1 MTNATVPLDG
11 RAHSIDGEE
20 EAAEERKPSR
30 RRSFLRTLAP
40 GPLRW
45 DAPLAPG
52 VEGLLLALAAGLF
65 LFLLTVGMGRTGFEG
80 RDERRYAAISKEIE
94 FGKKFFVM
102 HQLGRLYPDK
112 PPLFFYAQRFA
123 MWLLGN
129 KVSPLA
135 ARLPLAAFSLMAL
148 GFGYLF
154 LRQLF
159 GPRAA
164 IVSLLVLGLSFR
176 FFWASRWAR
185 LDVPMCAFTYA
196 CWWASAR
203 LLFPQRGQERAGP
216 GWAYF
221 AWVMAAFAVLTK
233 GVGLLVWLGSL
244 LAWAAWKRDWSV
256 VSRHRPLGGAAL
268 MLGIVLLWF
277 LPAALLG
284 GRDYI
289 GPMIGTHV
297 VERALGEVRHGEPF
311 HYFWGKIFYD
321 SAPAGLLL
329 PMTLW
334 WLWTTRHTRKRN
346 GPIAFLAVTVL
357 SGLLFFSLPRGK
369 RSLYILPL
377 YLALAGLVGQ
387 CLVAALREPKGLLA
401 AVLRGHLAAFGA
413 LAVLGG
419 VVVATMLPLLVDS
432 DVRLPHWS
440 TSAVLGTVAVLVG
453 AGMCI
458 AAYFRWLT
466 LSLLAGAALVAGAY
480 AAAFG
485 IFYPPNR
492 SDHVPREIARLIDM
506 QPGAPRIALFGDSD
520 RYATYI
526 WPQVHQFFDD
536 EVDPFRAFV
545 EARTR
550 RDTYVIVGEEAFV
563 KNYVRRYGDPG
574 WPILAEWRD
583 AERGYQRILL
593 FQP

>member
-1 MTNATVPLDG
+1 MTTANEPLDDS
-11 RAHSIDGEE
+11 AYYVEDEELEE
-20 EAAEERKPSR
+20 EKPSR
-30 RRSFLRTLAP
+30 GGSLAP
-40 GPLRW
+40 RPPMW

-52 VEGLLLALAAGLF
+52 LEGIVLAVIAAAF

-94 FGKKFFVM
+94 LGRKFFVM

-123 MWLLGN
+123 MWILGN
-129 KVSPLA
+129 EVSPLA

-164 IVSLLVLGLSFR
+164 LVSLLVLGLSFR

-185 LDVPMCAFTYA
+185 LDVPMCAFTFA

-203 LLFPQRGQERAGP
+203 LLFPRAGERRAGA

-233 GVGLLVWLGSL
+233 GVGLVVWLGSL
-244 LAWAAWKRDWSV
+244 LAWAAWTRDWSV
-256 VSRHRPLGGAAL
+256 VRRHRPLAGFAL
-268 MLGIVLLWF
+268 MLAIVLLWF

-284 GRDYI
+284 GAAYI

-311 HYFWGKIFYD
+311 YYFWGKVFYD
-321 SAPAGLLL
+321 NAPAGLLL
-329 PMTLW
+329 PLTIW
-334 WLWTTRHTRKRN
+334 WLWTTRHARERT

-357 SGLLFFSLPRGK
+357 FGLVFFSLPKGK

-377 YLALAGLVGQ
+377 YLAVAGLVGQ
-387 CLVAALREPKGLLA
+387 CLVAALRDPKGLLA
-401 AVLRGHLAAFGA
+401 AALRGHLVALGGLAA
-413 LAVLGG
+413 LAGLAG
-419 VVVATMLPLLVDS
+419 LPFLPKIVS
-432 DVRLPHWS
+432 PEVSVPHWS
-440 TSAVLGTVAVLVG
+440 TCALLGLAAALLG
-453 AGMCI
+453 AGM
-458 AAYFRWLT
+458 AAAAWRRWLGV
-466 LSLLAGAALVAGAY
+466 SLLAGAALVGGAY
-480 AAAFG
+480 GVAFG

-492 SDHVPREIARLIDM
+492 SDWVPREIARSIAEQSALE
-506 QPGAPRIALFGDSD
+506 PRIALLGDGD

-526 WPQVHQFFDD
+526 WPQVHQFFDS

-545 EARTR
+545 EARTG
-550 RDTYVIVGEEAFV
+550 RDTFVIASEETFV
-563 KNYVRRYGDPG
+563 DNYVRRYGDPG

-583 AERGYQRILL
+583 AERGYQRVLL